1 MDDGGWKAGWLLW
14 HWAKAIEKNGKTN
27 KTSGWQQCWWHHWIL
42 FMCSKQQVASG
53 ESQLDSWATEE
64 CKLVLL
70 LAFLF
75 VFAVNPSKTKQCD
88 ILQEDML
95 LSRIGSGIRSEEGH
109 GPQCVWCTSKKWDEV
124 VWGWHDVSVVSLNW
138 IQKACGWLLFCSDLM
153 VESVDTVGCCFCN
166 GRRIVVSLLD
176 GTRNSKQKEFDDVDI
191 CYDVNNHVCDQPTWL
206 WWCLL
211 LRVMQESDASDHGQI
226 KAMHMVDTSL
236 MIQFVGDTTTEAV
249 QTTK

>member
-109 GPQCVWCTSKKWDEV
+109 EPQCVWCTSKKWDEV

-166 GRRIVVSLLD
+166 GRRIVVSQPLKMPTVPRLGGTQSGDVRPKTLTGEDLWHLCWSVAQTMEFSLD
-176 GTRNSKQKEFDDVDI
+176 PIWSPPAAAGNSWGNRLSKGAAMEKLRNLV
-191 CYDVNNHVCDQPTWL
+191 PT
-206 WWCLL
+206 
-211 LRVMQESDASDHGQI
+211 
-226 KAMHMVDTSL
+226 
-236 MIQFVGDTTTEAV
+236 
-249 QTTK
+249 